1 MLLVECVNFDLM
13 LLVEDEILIFY
24 LMLLVEDVIL
34 I

>member
-1 MLLVECVNFDLM
+1 MLLVEDVNFDLM
-13 LLVEDEILIFY
+13 LLVEEEILIFY

>member
-1 MLLVECVNFDLM
+1 MLLVEDVNFDLM